1 MNNNINFNDKI
12 FLEINHKI
20 FPNDDKANNLF
31 KFITLD
37 NINNMNTIVMIILK
51 YSKLKFM

>member
-1 MNNNINFNDKI
+1 MNKNINFNDRI

-20 FPNDDKANNLF
+20 FPKDDKANNLF

-37 NINNMNTIVMIILK
+37 NINNINIIVKIIMK
-51 YSKLKFM
+51 YNKLRFI

>member
-37 NINNMNTIVMIILK
+37 NINSKNNIVKKITV
-51 YSKLKFM
+51 

>member
-20 FPNDDKANNLF
+20 FPREDNANNLF

-37 NINNMNTIVMIILK
+37 NINNKNIIVKKITI
-51 YSKLKFM
+51 